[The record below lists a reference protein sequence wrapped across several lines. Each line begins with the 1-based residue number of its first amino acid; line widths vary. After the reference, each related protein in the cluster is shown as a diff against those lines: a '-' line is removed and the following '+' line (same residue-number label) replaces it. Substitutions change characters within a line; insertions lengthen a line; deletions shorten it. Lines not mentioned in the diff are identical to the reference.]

1 MSTGLNGMREVLL
14 PSMAGSH
21 ELFLQVSAGR
31 KLKSGFALPGE
42 EFMRSP
48 SLDFALRASLRVSQF
63 APGELLLTDACEILL
78 NKRVYVRTYKKIGI
92 GAVRIPDRIPLIP
105 PGMRV
110 RTGWFEKLRS

>member
-42 EFMRSP
+42 EFM
-48 SLDFALRASLRVSQF
+48 
-63 APGELLLTDACEILL
+63 
-78 NKRVYVRTYKKIGI
+78 
-92 GAVRIPDRIPLIP
+92 
-105 PGMRV
+105 
-110 RTGWFEKLRS
+110 